1 MTLSLFGPPTTNW
14 LTERRRREG
23 EALGPY
29 DRAINMTARDVSTA
43 ARGAAAPG
51 GGAAAARDASQAMA
65 PEIARL
71 RASQANA
78 LGAANASVERDI
90 RAEMAAQRD
99 FGNQLFGGL
108 AGIAGQAL
116 VPLIS
121 GLGSGGQP
129 AGGSAPAAG
138 GGLGSML
145 GAAAPIATAINPG
158 VGLGMGA
165 ASGLLGAGAPPA
177 SGAGAALYGSPEPGR
192 GSGGLWMMPPSAAA
206 APVAPMAPPPVG
218 GAMVPGAGGLTPEEE
233 ERRRR
238 EAAAAAMGG
247 SSPYMTPGA
256 SGALGLFR

>member
-29 DRAINMTARDVSTA
+29 DRAISMTARDVSTA

-51 GGAAAARDASQAMA
+51 GGAAAARDASQAIA

-99 FGNQLFGGL
+99 FGNRLFGGL

-165 ASGLLGAGAPPA
+165 ASSLFGGAGPTAPT
-177 SGAGAALYGSPEPGR
+177 
-192 GSGGLWMMPPSAAA
+192 AA
-206 APVAPMAPPPVG
+206 APAAVG
-218 GAMVPGAGGLTPEEE
+218 TAMVPGAGGLTPEEE